1 LTSIKETAEKL
12 AKYAPPVKIN
22 MQVSTPRP
30 QAYINSI
37 SSSGEVEI
45 KFTQAMFIPWVL
57 KDIPD

>member
-1 LTSIKETAEKL
+1 MEIAELL

-22 MQVSTPRP
+22 RKNSVPRP

-45 KFTQAMFIPWVL
+45 KFTQPMFIPWML
-57 KDIPD
+57 KDIPK